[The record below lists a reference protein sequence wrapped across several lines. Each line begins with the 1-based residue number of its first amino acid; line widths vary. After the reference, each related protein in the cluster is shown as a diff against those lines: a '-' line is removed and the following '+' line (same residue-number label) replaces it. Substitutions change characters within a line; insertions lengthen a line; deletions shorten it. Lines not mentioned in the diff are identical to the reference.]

1 MRLANQ
7 SRAIGLLLL
16 VTLAATLGAQPSAV
30 ILVRHAEKAATPAND
45 PLLTPAGT
53 QRAADLAAALS
64 DAHVSAII
72 TTQLERTKA
81 TARPLADAAKITP
94 VIVPASSDVAA
105 HVNAVVAAVASRPA
119 GAVVLVVGHS
129 NTIPAIIAALGGP
142 KMPDLCDQQYSGL
155 FVLQL
160 RANGPPSFV
169 RGKYGAPD
177 PADADAC
184 TRTMKMPPTKE

>member
-1 MRLANQ
+1 M
-7 SRAIGLLLL
+7 GLLL
-16 VTLAATLGAQPSAV
+16 VFALAATVGAQPSAV
-30 ILVRHAEKAATPAND
+30 IIVRHAEKAATPAND
-45 PLLTPAGT
+45 PVLTPAGA
-53 QRAADLAAALS
+53 QRAADLATALS
-64 DAHVSAII
+64 DAHVSTII

-94 VIVPASSDVAA
+94 IIVPTSSDMAA

-119 GAVVLVVGHS
+119 GDIVLVVGHS

-142 KMPDLCDQQYSGL
+142 KMPELCDAQYGGL

-160 RANGPPSFV
+160 RPNGPPSFV
-169 RGKYGAPD
+169 RGKFGAAD

-184 TRTMKMPPTKE
+184 TRTMKTP

>member
-1 MRLANQ
+1 MRLANH
-7 SRAIGLLLL
+7 SRKFGLLLA
-16 VTLAATLGAQPSAV
+16 LAIATRLGAQPSAV

-45 PLLTPAGT
+45 PGLTPGGT

-81 TARPLADAAKITP
+81 TAKPLADAAKITP
-94 VIVPASSDVAA
+94 IVVPASSDIAA
-105 HVNAVVAAVASRPA
+105 HVNAVVAAVASRPP
-119 GAVVLVVGHS
+119 GDVVLVVGHS

-142 KMPDLCDQQYSGL
+142 KMPDLCDAQYSGL

-160 RANGPPSFV
+160 RPNGPPSFV
-169 RGKYGAPD
+169 RGRFGAAD

-184 TRTMKMPPTKE
+184 TRTMKTP